1 MGEKTVY
8 KAAMNGRDDRMTK
21 GGLLSRCFDN
31 LRFLFALVLVLFHT
45 FAQEATTQFSFS
57 AYPLTA
63 SVKRVVDAFFLGD
76 SIVAVYFFISGY
88 LFFAGRAW
96 SWAVYGR
103 KLQNRIHTLLIPY
116 LLWNLL
122 AIALVAGKSL
132 PCFASFLS
140 YEGTDVDWS
149 WSNVL
154 SCFWMY
160 DGQLSA
166 PPVGTEGY
174 EAFVQVQPYPINTA
188 LWFVRDLMIV
198 SLFAPLWRVLLNKA
212 RGIFLTALA
221 AAYVVMSYKV
231 IDWHINQLLM
241 ATFFFSWGAGF
252 SLRSEDVTAHFQR
265 RHALFIVLY
274 LLCSLGLMFQEV
286 IPNGMVPLLKVVHT
300 WVAVAFSF
308 NLIYWMTRKGQLGT
322 AALSVAM
329 GCFIYMSHCLV
340 VPRLLK
346 VLAVVW
352 QPEADAA
359 WLTLYL
365 TAAVVTVGLLVGCF
379 VVCKRIAPAL
389 LGILIGRF

>member
-122 AIALVAGKSL
+122 AIVLVAGKSL
-132 PCFASFLS
+132 SCFASFLS
-140 YEGTDVDWS
+140 YEGTGIDWS

-198 SLFAPLWRVLLNKA
+198 TLFAPLWRMLLNRA
-212 RGIFLTALA
+212 RGIFLTVLA

-241 ATFFFSWGAGF
+241 ATLFFSWGAGF
-252 SLRSEDVTAHFQR
+252 SLRGENLTDHFPQKSV
-265 RHALFIVLY
+265 LFAGLY
-274 LLCSLGLMFQEV
+274 LLCSLGLMFHEV
-286 IPNGMVPLLKVVHT
+286 VPDGAVPFLKVAHT
-300 WVAVAFSF
+300 AVTVVFSF
-308 NLIYWMTRKGQLGT
+308 SLVYRLTRKGRFGT
-322 AALSVAM
+322 AALPVAM

-352 QPEADAA
+352 QPEADAT
-359 WLTLYL
+359 WLALYL
-365 TAAVVTVGLLVGCF
+365 TTAVVTVCLLAGCF
-379 VVCKRIAPAL
+379 MACKRFAPAL
-389 LGILIGRF
+389 LRILIGRF

>member
-1 MGEKTVY
+1 MGEKSIH
-8 KAAMNGRDDRMTK
+8 KAIMNGRDDCIAK
-21 GGLLSRCFDN
+21 GGLQSRCFDN

-45 FAQEATTQFSFS
+45 FSQEATPQFSFS
-57 AYPLTA
+57 AYPLTDA
-63 SVKRVVDAFFLGD
+63 VKRTVDAFFLGD

-122 AIALVAGKSL
+122 AIVLVAGKSL
-132 PCFASFLS
+132 SCFASFLS
-140 YEGTDVDWS
+140 YEGTGIDWS

-198 SLFAPLWRVLLNKA
+198 TLFAPLWRVLLNKA

-221 AAYVVMSYKV
+221 VAYVVMSYKV

-241 ATFFFSWGAGF
+241 AALFFSWGASF
-252 SLRSEDVTAHFQR
+252 SLRGEDVTVHFPR
-265 RHALFIVLY
+265 RHALFTVFY
-274 LLCSLGLMFQEV
+274 LLCSLGLMFQGIVPHGV
-286 IPNGMVPLLKVVHT
+286 IPLLKVVHT
-300 WVAVAFSF
+300 WATVAFSF
-308 NLIYWMTRKGQLGT
+308 NLICRMTRNGKLGT
-322 AALSVAM
+322 AALSVAV

-352 QPEADAA
+352 QPEAEAT

-365 TAAVVTVGLLVGCF
+365 TAAVVTVGLLAGCF
-379 VVCKRIAPAL
+379 VACKRFAPVL
-389 LGILIGRF
+389 LRILIGRF

>member
-1 MGEKTVY
+1 MEEETVS
-8 KAAMNGRDDRMTK
+8 KVAMNGRDDHIAKR
-21 GGLLSRCFDN
+21 GLQSRCFDN

-45 FAQEATTQFSFS
+45 ISQEATPQFSFS

-63 SVKRVVDAFFLGD
+63 AVKRVVDAFFIGD

-103 KLQNRIHTLLIPY
+103 KLQNRKHTLLIPY
-116 LLWNLL
+116 FLWNLL
-122 AIALVAGKSL
+122 AVFLVAGKSL
-132 PCFASFLS
+132 PCFAPFLS
-140 YEGTDVDWS
+140 YEGTGVDWS

-198 SLFAPLWRVLLNKA
+198 TLFAPLWRMLLNRA
-212 RGIFLTALA
+212 RGIFLTVLA

-241 ATFFFSWGAGF
+241 ATLFFSWGAGF
-252 SLRSEDVTAHFQR
+252 SLRGENLTDHFPQKSV
-265 RHALFIVLY
+265 LFAGLY
-274 LLCSLGLMFQEV
+274 LLCSLGLMFHEV
-286 IPNGMVPLLKVVHT
+286 VPDGAVPFLKVAHT
-300 WVAVAFSF
+300 AVTVVFSF
-308 NLIYWMTRKGQLGT
+308 SLVYRLTRKGRFGT
-322 AALSVAM
+322 AALPVAM

-352 QPEADAA
+352 QPEADAT
-359 WLTLYL
+359 WLALYL
-365 TAAVVTVGLLVGCF
+365 TTAVVTVCLLAGCF
-379 VVCKRIAPAL
+379 MACKRFAPAL
-389 LGILIGRF
+389 LRILIGRF

>member
-140 YEGTDVDWS
+140 YEGTGVDWS

-166 PPVGTEGY
+166 PPVGTEDY

-221 AAYVVMSYKV
+221 AAG
-231 IDWHINQLLM
+231 I
-241 ATFFFSWGAGF
+241 F
-252 SLRSEDVTAHFQR
+252 SLCWR
-265 RHALFIVLY
+265 RKI
-274 LLCSLGLMFQEV
+274 
-286 IPNGMVPLLKVVHT
+286 
-300 WVAVAFSF
+300 
-308 NLIYWMTRKGQLGT
+308 
-322 AALSVAM
+322 
-329 GCFIYMSHCLV
+329 
-340 VPRLLK
+340 
-346 VLAVVW
+346 
-352 QPEADAA
+352 
-359 WLTLYL
+359 
-365 TAAVVTVGLLVGCF
+365 
-379 VVCKRIAPAL
+379 CKL
-389 LGILIGRF
+389 

>member
-1 MGEKTVY
+1 MNRSKVMPNLIVEKSGE
-8 KAAMNGRDDRMTK
+8 R
-21 GGLLSRCFDN
+21 GLQSRVFDN

-45 FAQEATTQFSFS
+45 FAQEATPAFSF
-57 AYPLTA
+57 AAFPLTA
-63 SVKRVVDAFFLGD
+63 AVKRVVDAFFIGD

-103 KLQNRIHTLLIPY
+103 KLQNRKHTLLIPY
-116 LLWNLL
+116 FLWNLL
-122 AIALVAGKSL
+122 AVFLVAGKSL
-132 PCFASFLS
+132 PCFAPFLS
-140 YEGTDVDWS
+140 YEGTGVDWS

-198 SLFAPLWRVLLNKA
+198 TLFAPLWRMLLNRA
-212 RGIFLTALA
+212 RGIFLTVLA

-241 ATFFFSWGAGF
+241 ATLFFSWGAGF
-252 SLRSEDVTAHFQR
+252 SLRGENLTDHFPQKSV
-265 RHALFIVLY
+265 LFAGLY
-274 LLCSLGLMFQEV
+274 LLCSLGLMFHEV
-286 IPNGMVPLLKVVHT
+286 VPDGAVPFLKVAHT
-300 WVAVAFSF
+300 AVTVVFSF
-308 NLIYWMTRKGQLGT
+308 SLVYRLTRKGRFGT
-322 AALSVAM
+322 AALPVAM

-352 QPEADAA
+352 QPEADAT
-359 WLTLYL
+359 WLALYL
-365 TAAVVTVGLLVGCF
+365 TTAVVTVCLLAGCF
-379 VVCKRIAPAL
+379 MACKRFAPAL
-389 LGILIGRF
+389 LRILIGRF

>member
-1 MGEKTVY
+1 MGEKSVH
-8 KAAMNGRDDRMTK
+8 KAIMNGRDDCIAK
-21 GGLLSRCFDN
+21 GGLQSRCFDN

-45 FAQEATTQFSFS
+45 FAQEAVPQFSFS

-63 SVKRVVDAFFLGD
+63 AVKRTVDAFFLGD

-96 SWAVYGR
+96 SWTVYGR
-103 KLQNRIHTLLIPY
+103 KLQNRMYTLLIPY
-116 LLWNLL
+116 FLWNLL
-122 AIALVAGKSL
+122 AVFLVAGKSL
-132 PCFASFLS
+132 PCFAPFLS
-140 YEGTDVDWS
+140 YEGTGVDWS

-198 SLFAPLWRVLLNKA
+198 TLFAPLWRMLLNRA

-241 ATFFFSWGAGF
+241 ATLFFSWGAGF
-252 SLRSEDVTAHFQR
+252 SLRGENLTDHFPQKSV
-265 RHALFIVLY
+265 LFAGLY
-274 LLCSLGLMFQEV
+274 LLCSLGLMFHEV
-286 IPNGMVPLLKVVHT
+286 VPDGAVPFLKVAHT
-300 WVAVAFSF
+300 AVTIVFSF
-308 NLIYWMTRKGQLGT
+308 SLVYRLTRKGRFGT
-322 AALSVAM
+322 AALPVAM

-352 QPEADAA
+352 QPEADAT
-359 WLTLYL
+359 WLALYL
-365 TAAVVTVGLLVGCF
+365 TTAVVTVCLLAGCF
-379 VVCKRIAPAL
+379 MACKRFAPAL
-389 LGILIGRF
+389 LRILIGRF

>member
-1 MGEKTVY
+1 MGEKSIH
-8 KAAMNGRDDRMTK
+8 KAIMNGRDDCIAK
-21 GGLLSRCFDN
+21 GGLQSRCFDN

-45 FAQEATTQFSFS
+45 FSQEATPQFSFS

-63 SVKRVVDAFFLGD
+63 AVKRTVDAFFLGD

-140 YEGTDVDWS
+140 YEGTGVDWS

-198 SLFAPLWRVLLNKA
+198 TLFAPLWRMLLNRA
-212 RGIFLTALA
+212 RGIFLTVLA

-241 ATFFFSWGAGF
+241 ATLFFSWGAGF
-252 SLRSEDVTAHFQR
+252 SLRGENLTDHFPQKSV
-265 RHALFIVLY
+265 LFAGLY
-274 LLCSLGLMFQEV
+274 LLCSLGLMFHEV
-286 IPNGMVPLLKVVHT
+286 VPDGAVPFLKVAHT
-300 WVAVAFSF
+300 AVTVVFSF
-308 NLIYWMTRKGQLGT
+308 SLVYRLTRKGRFGT
-322 AALSVAM
+322 AALPVAM

-352 QPEADAA
+352 QPEADAT
-359 WLTLYL
+359 WLALYL
-365 TAAVVTVGLLVGCF
+365 TTAVVTVCLLAGCF
-379 VVCKRIAPAL
+379 MACKRFAPAL
-389 LGILIGRF
+389 LRILIGRF